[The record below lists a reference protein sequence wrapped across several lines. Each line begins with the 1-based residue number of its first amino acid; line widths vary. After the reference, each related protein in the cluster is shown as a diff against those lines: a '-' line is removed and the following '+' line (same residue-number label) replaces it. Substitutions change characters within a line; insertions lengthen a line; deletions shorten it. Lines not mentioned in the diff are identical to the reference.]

1 MDELLVTDA
10 GAVRTLTLNRPSA
23 RNALTGAMR
32 RGIADAVQA
41 ADLDPGVSV
50 LVLTGVD
57 PAFCAGVDLNEINAG
72 QAEDAVPP
80 KRAADGSVRRSG
92 PSVGAAVRAVQKPV
106 IAAVNGACFTG
117 GLELALSCDIIV
129 ASDRATF
136 ADTHA
141 RFGLVPYWGMSALL
155 PQRVGVGRARWM
167 SLTSR
172 IVGAA
177 DALRT
182 GLADEVV
189 AHDDLGSHVAA
200 TAADIAAAAPAA
212 VMAAQ
217 RLYDLGSRF
226 ELEARLA
233 LEAEIAEGFAFDKED
248 FDRRLAARR
257 RPTT

>member
-1 MDELLVTDA
+1 MDELLVTHA
-10 GAVRTLTLNRPSA
+10 NGVCTLTLNRPSA

-32 RGIADAVQA
+32 RGIAEAAGA
-41 ADLDPGVSV
+41 ADLDADVSV
-50 LVLTGVD
+50 LVITGVD

-80 KRAADGSVRRSG
+80 RRAADGSVRRTG
-92 PSVGAAVRAVQKPV
+92 PTVGSTIRAVQKPV
-106 IAAVNGACFTG
+106 IAAVNGACYTG
-117 GLELALSCDIIV
+117 GLELALNCDLII

-155 PQRVGVGRARWM
+155 PLRVGVGRARWM
-167 SLTSR
+167 SLTGR
-172 IVGAA
+172 TVGAEV
-177 DALRT
+177 ALRT

-189 AHDDLGSHVAA
+189 AHDDLGSHAA
-200 TAADIAAAAPAA
+200 AVAADIVAAAPAA

-226 ELEARLA
+226 ELDARLA
-233 LEAEIAEGFAFDKED
+233 LETEIAEGFAFDKAD

-257 RPTT
+257 RPSA